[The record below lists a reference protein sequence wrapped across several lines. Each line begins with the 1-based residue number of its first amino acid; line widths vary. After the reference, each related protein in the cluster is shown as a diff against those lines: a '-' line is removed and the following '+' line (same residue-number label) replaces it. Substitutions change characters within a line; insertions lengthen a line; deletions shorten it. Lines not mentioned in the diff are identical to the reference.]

1 MTCRR
6 NEFISPAGE
15 RNSKKKELVIT
26 QQLKTLDEALDKK
39 KKFSWH
45 ELKPKTNGLVFV
57 VVVVFFFTVLLYCNC
72 LLSSVATDV
81 MEMDWNLKKK
91 NGFFSPLNSLGV
103 YLQEHIVHEYRS

>member
-1 MTCRR
+1 MNSYHLREKEIRKRKSWSLHR
-6 NEFISPAGE
+6 N
-15 RNSKKKELVIT
+15 
-26 QQLKTLDEALDKK
+26 LKPWTKRLTKK

-57 VVVVFFFTVLLYCNC
+57 VVVVFFFFTVLLYCNC

-91 NGFFSPLNSLGV
+91 KGFFSPLNSLGV